1 MINTADPT
9 LSCSS
14 QKPATQCDWR
24 STIHAWRCGGV
35 VLEAHT
41 GEPTTLPRH
50 AHDTYQI
57 GITTRDPGEYLCEGK
72 TWYAPSG
79 SIILFHPGDVHSAV
93 KVGVRD
99 RRDTSLLMF
108 VSPQQMWKIATS
120 LYGKDCG
127 PPTFENL
134 VIDDSAFIRLFADTH
149 AYTGTGATLLEK
161 ESRLHRLLHCL
172 IAKFSASPAAPRPI
186 ARSRNKVLLARD
198 YIESHY
204 RDAINMEQLAKLTHT
219 SPYHLNRLFARE
231 IGIPPHAY
239 QTQLRVERAKRLLL
253 RGTSITDAALS
264 TGFFDQSHFTRY
276 FKRIVG
282 VTPRSYTSSAVQSG
296 EMISANRSSRNI

>member
-1 MINTADPT
+1 MDKTANPIPPGVSREPGV
-9 LSCSS
+9 L
-14 QKPATQCDWR
+14 CDGQ
-24 STIHAWRCGGV
+24 SAIHAWRCGGV

-41 GEPTTLPRH
+41 GMPTALPRH

-57 GITTRDPGEYLCEGK
+57 GITTRDPGEYLCEGR
-72 TWYAPSG
+72 TWNAPPG
-79 SIILFHPGDVHSAV
+79 SVILFHPGDVHSV
-93 KVGVRD
+93 VTVGVRN

-108 VSPQQMWKIATS
+108 VDPRQMQDIATS
-120 LYGKDCG
+120 LRGVDCG
-127 PPTFENL
+127 LPVFDDL
-134 VIDDSAFIRLFADTH
+134 VIRDAAFIRRFADTH
-149 AYTGTGATLLEK
+149 ARTRAHANPLEQ
-161 ESRLHRLLHCL
+161 ESRLLALLQCL
-172 IAKFSASPAAPRPI
+172 VGGFSAGPIAPRPV
-186 ARSRNKVLLARD
+186 ARNRRKALLVRD
-198 YIESHY
+198 YIDAHY
-204 RDAINMEQLAKLTHT
+204 RDTLSMAQLADVAHT

-282 VTPRSYTSSAVQSG
+282 VPPRRYTSPAAWHPPRGQAG
-296 EMISANRSSRNI
+296 